1 MKYCP
6 RCLRTEADIPACPD
20 NDFAGMSCPEPV
32 EENPEKDVAIKCGPC
47 DFSRIVPV
55 RELLSGA
62 AKNKLPSCRRDEC
75 ACVVVPAPMAATDPV
90 MPEIAAFA
98 EAAAEAAPPVA
109 PAPEAPVEDTPS
121 IDPDQAEADAAET
134 GDPVVEDTPAP
145 KKATKAK
152 K

>member
-32 EENPEKDVAIKCGPC
+32 EENPEKDVVIKCGPC

-75 ACVVVPAPMAATDPV
+75 ACVVVQAEETPAAAANPV

-98 EAAAEAAPPVA
+98 EA
-109 PAPEAPVEDTPS
+109 PVEEP
-121 IDPDQAEADAAET
+121 PAEET
-134 GDPVVEDTPAP
+134 ST
-145 KKATKAK
+145 KKVTKAK